1 MKTEHVDILIVG
13 AGISGIAAAYYI
25 QEQCPEKS
33 YTIFEG
39 RDNSGGTW
47 DLFRYPGIRSDS
59 DMHTLG
65 YSFNSW
71 TDARGIANG
80 EDILM
85 YLRDTARRF
94 GITRH
99 LRFNHRVCQAN
110 WSSRVSKWRV
120 SAQNSDGQIVEI
132 SCDFLFM
139 CTGYYDYAEGY
150 TPHWESLED
159 FKGSVIHPQNWSD
172 DIDYENKNVVV
183 IGSGATAI
191 TLVPALAGKASHVTM
206 LQRSP
211 TYIMSLPSESKI
223 DSYLHKLFPAK
234 IAHPILR
241 WKSILIQMLFYQ
253 FSRRFPQAARK
264 TIFRLTRQ
272 KLKDSFDVERHFSPE
287 YNPWDQRVCMVP
299 DDDLFNVI
307 NEGKAS
313 VVTDQIDQFTE
324 SGVLLKSGK
333 ELDAEIIITATGLKV
348 VLMNGIELYVD
359 NQQVNVGDKLSYKG
373 MMYSDVPNLF
383 MAFGYTNASWT
394 LKCELI
400 SKYACRLINYMDEHD
415 YAMCV
420 PRLPRNDLETSSSVA
435 LNSSY
440 IQRSKDNLPKQ
451 GDRKPWKIYENYIL
465 DIFNFRFTDV
475 NDGTMQF
482 SRQENKEI

>member
-13 AGISGIAAAYYI
+13 AGISGISAAYYI

-33 YTIFEG
+33 YAIFEG

-65 YSFNSW
+65 YSFNPW
-71 TDARGIANG
+71 NDAKGIANG
-80 EDILM
+80 EDILI
-85 YLRDTARRF
+85 YLRDTASRF
-94 GITRH
+94 NITPH
-99 LRFNHRVCQAN
+99 IRFNHQVCQAN
-110 WSSRVSKWRV
+110 WSSKKSKWHV
-120 SAQNSDGQIVEI
+120 SAQNSDGQLVEI

-139 CTGYYDYAEGY
+139 CTGYYDYDEGY
-150 TPHWESLED
+150 TPHWDSLED
-159 FKGSVIHPQNWSD
+159 FKGQVIHPQNWSD
-172 DIDYENKNVVV
+172 DIDYENKKVVV

-191 TLVPALAGKASHVTM
+191 TLVPALTDKASHVTM

-223 DSYLHKLFPAK
+223 DTYLRKFLPAK
-234 IAHPILR
+234 IAHPIVR

-348 VLMNGIELYVD
+348 ILMKGIQLSVD

-415 YAMCV
+415 YVMCV
-420 PRLPRNDLETSSSVA
+420 PRLPQNDLEMSSSVA

-451 GDRKPWKIYENYIL
+451 GDKKPWKVYENYIL